1 MAKDY
6 ILIIFTILCYH
17 YLHALL
23 DQIMQTVNFNFDHL
37 EQKFLSMKNYSV
49 VTFGIISSA
58 LTQRVSMFYIL
69 SSASPK
75 IRL

>member
-1 MAKDY
+1 
-6 ILIIFTILCYH
+6 
-17 YLHALL
+17 
-23 DQIMQTVNFNFDHL
+23 MQTVNFNFDHL
-37 EQKFLSMKNYSV
+37 EQKFLSMKNDSV
-49 VTFGIISSA
+49 VTFGIIPSA